1 MQLGALVPRK
11 HRVMMSFNYG
21 HGFWWVVFWNNDRMR
36 TPLPRKAH
44 FRTDEAMIEFA
55 RRAGAAKTLEDKN
68 ILAMMMQ
75 RRSGEI
81 TLELSDE
88 QYAKLR
94 KARRER
100 SSSRSE
106 FKAHRIR

>member
-1 MQLGALVPRK
+1 
-11 HRVMMSFNYG
+11 
-21 HGFWWVVFWNNDRMR
+21 
-36 TPLPRKAH
+36 
-44 FRTDEAMIEFA
+44 MIEFA
-55 RRAGAAKTLEDKN
+55 RRAGAARTLEDKN

-100 SSSRSE
+100 SSSRSD
-106 FKAHRIR
+106 FKPIGFGDKTRPWHGGGPPERDG